1 VGPQNHSWRA
11 YSESK
16 PLGGEPSQQ
25 SEERLSGRWFRF
37 FAIQGAVLVSIC
49 RIALQDGRKRL
60 SLTATVST

>member
-1 VGPQNHSWRA
+1 
-11 YSESK
+11 
-16 PLGGEPSQQ
+16 LGGEPSQQ

-49 RIALQDGRKRL
+49 RIEALQDGRKRL